1 MLFGEA
7 PLRQLLV
14 RVLLLGTLAGFGSGC
29 SSQQPTA
36 EAPVTRG
43 EPLAYA
49 FGTTDGSVVSSETTR
64 GRVTVLLFLTTFDLA
79 SQAQAKHLEQLYR
92 RHAPRFNAIAVVME
106 PPKYAELARS
116 FGDVLGLSYP
126 VALADEG
133 TLSGAGPF
141 GAVTSVPSW
150 VVLDS
155 EARAVFAQAGALA
168 PRDLEK
174 TIRAAER

>member
-1 MLFGEA
+1 
-7 PLRQLLV
+7 V
-14 RVLLLGTLAGFGSGC
+14 V
-29 SSQQPTA
+29 
-36 EAPVTRG
+36 RG
-43 EPLAYA
+43 EPVAYA
-49 FGTTDGSVVSSETTR
+49 FGTTDGAVVTSETTR

-126 VALADEG
+126 VALADEA

-150 VVLDS
+150 VVLDRD
-155 EARAVFAQAGALA
+155 ARAVFAKAGALA

-174 TIRAAER
+174 TLRSAER